1 MTRCA
6 CEIKDTVA
14 YLYPHLWNG
23 HVVIQ
28 WMIFFFKSGLLHL
41 LNPMA
46 LTLFKIGLKM
56 NSNYTP
62 LMFLV
67 LLIHEAFFFYYP
79 VQRSEFNLFTE

>member
-1 MTRCA
+1 MEWARRNSVDD
-6 CEIKDTVA
+6 I
-14 YLYPHLWNG
+14 
-23 HVVIQ
+23 
-28 WMIFFFKSGLLHL
+28 FFKSGLLHL

-67 LLIHEAFFFYYP
+67 LLIHEAFFFTTLYNVVSLIYL
-79 VQRSEFNLFTE
+79 QNNILYKNYLLLFQLDYKD